1 MQYQI
6 DRQEESLLVIV
17 KDLTIDLS
25 FVLTELDDQC
35 RHLILDLSEFSEVS
49 QEKLK
54 NFINFGNDVVEK
66 NSFVI
71 IHQMVFSEDFP
82 IVPTLQEAFDLIE
95 LEEIERQLNL
105 EI

>member
-6 DRQEESLLVIV
+6 DRQEESLLVII
-17 KDLTIDLS
+17 KDLTVDLS
-25 FVLTELDDQC
+25 FISTELDDQY

-54 NFINFGNDVVEK
+54 NFINFGKMLLKKFFCN
-66 NSFVI
+66 NSSNG
-71 IHQMVFSEDFP
+71 VFEDFP

-105 EI
+105 KI

>member
-6 DRQEESLLVIV
+6 QRLEESLLVII
-17 KDLTIDLS
+17 KDLTIDFS
-25 FVLTELDDQC
+25 FISTELNDEY

-54 NFINFGNDVVEK
+54 NFINFGKNVVKK

-71 IHQMVFSEDFP
+71 IHQMEFSEDFP

-95 LEEIERQLNL
+95 IEEIERQLNL

>member
-6 DRQEESLLVIV
+6 ERQKESLLVII
-17 KDLTIDLS
+17 KDLTVDLS
-25 FVLTELDDQC
+25 FISSEIDDKY
-35 RHLILDLSEFSEVS
+35 RHLILDLSEFSEFS

-54 NFINFGNDVVEK
+54 NFTNFGKELVAK

-71 IHQMVFSEDFP
+71 ICQMEFSEDFP

-95 LEEIERQLNL
+95 LEEVERQLDL
-105 EI
+105 EL

>member
-6 DRQEESLLVIV
+6 DRQEESLLVII
-17 KDLTIDLS
+17 KDLTVDLS
-25 FVLTELDDQC
+25 FISTELDDQY

-54 NFINFGNDVVEK
+54 NFINFGKNVVK
-66 NSFVI
+66 KFFVI
-71 IHQMVFSEDFP
+71 IRQMELEDFP

-95 LEEIERQLNL
+95 LEEIERQLIL
-105 EI
+105 KI